1 MSNFNFNFNSGGD
14 FFKQPKPISFS
25 GSNPSPDD
33 LTSLFTDAKD
43 FAMDIFKNLAEG
55 AKASDLGASFMENA
69 SQIIGLAVLLLG
81 IALYIQIKL
90 ANEMGK
96 KNIDTDNANL
106 ISEMGD
112 KEKTVS
118 KKITLELFT
127 GGGSGGSGS
136 KADDEAIETNPHDP
150 PKPANRD
157 GSAIKNAINGKIN
170 FENIISDSI
179 STMIPAGPSDTKRDN
194 LRNTARSCKSTSEFC
209 KANHAD
215 IQKACGDI
223 TTQSSCAQKCCCG
236 WVKFSIDNTADSATK
251 KGAAASNAQSSALNG
266 FGISPDGKCVAGN
279 ADGPEL
285 TFNKDIDYY
294 YYMGECMKGV
304 CKSKGT

>member
-1 MSNFNFNFNSGGD
+1 MNNFNFNSGD
-14 FFKQPKPISFS
+14 FFKQPKPVSLS
-25 GSNPSPDD
+25 GSIPSSDD

-43 FAMDIFKNLAEG
+43 FALDIFKNLADG

-81 IALYIQIKL
+81 IALYIQIKTVSE
-90 ANEMGK
+90 N
-96 KNIDTDNANL
+96 NAKDKTENQ

-127 GGGSGGSGS
+127 PVAGSVDDAADAAAA
-136 KADDEAIETNPHDP
+136 KANPHDP
-150 PKPANRD
+150 PKLANRD

-179 STMIPAGPSDTKRDN
+179 STMVPSGPSETKREN
-194 LRNTARSCKSTSEFC
+194 LRNTARSCNSTSEFC
-209 KANHAD
+209 KANHGD

-236 WVKFSIDNTADSATK
+236 WVKFSVDNTSDSSDK
-251 KGAAASNAQSSALNG
+251 KGSASNAQSSALNG

-285 TFNKDIDYY
+285 TFNRDIDYY

>member
-1 MSNFNFNFNSGGD
+1 MNNFNFNSGD
-14 FFKQPKPISFS
+14 FFKQPKPVSLS

-43 FAMDIFKNLAEG
+43 FALDVFKNLADG
-55 AKASDLGASFMENA
+55 AKATDLGASFMENA

-81 IALYIQIKL
+81 IALYIQIKSV
-90 ANEMGK
+90 NENTVNDK
-96 KNIDTDNANL
+96 TENQ

-127 GGGSGGSGS
+127 PVAGSVDDAADAA
-136 KADDEAIETNPHDP
+136 KANPHDP
-150 PKPANRD
+150 PKLANRD

-179 STMIPAGPSDTKRDN
+179 STMIPAGPSDTKREN
-194 LRNTARSCKSTSEFC
+194 LRNTARSCNSTSEFC

-223 TTQSSCAQKCCCG
+223 TNQSSCAQKCCCG

-251 KGAAASNAQSSALNG
+251 KGTAASNAQSSALNG